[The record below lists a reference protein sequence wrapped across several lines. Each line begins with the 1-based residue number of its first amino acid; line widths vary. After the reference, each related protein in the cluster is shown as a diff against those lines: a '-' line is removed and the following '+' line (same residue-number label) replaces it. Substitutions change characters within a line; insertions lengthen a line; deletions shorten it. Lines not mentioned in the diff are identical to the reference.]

1 MVSRHTS
8 AFAQFTGDS
17 AIVRLDLFVRALMA
31 YSLSEQKIHEW
42 IGIGILLLFLIHHGL
57 NLQWLRA
64 LSKGRYTNVDDVTS
78 AAKEVWPNADG
89 VVSFVNY
96 VEGIYVGYCYYE
108 TAYAEAQT
116 NGYDFDYISVLPPA
130 DAG

>member
-1 MVSRHTS
+1 
-8 AFAQFTGDS
+8 
-17 AIVRLDLFVRALMA
+17 MA

-64 LSKGRYTNVDDVTS
+64 LPKGRYTN
-78 AAKEVWPNADG
+78 
-89 VVSFVNY
+89 